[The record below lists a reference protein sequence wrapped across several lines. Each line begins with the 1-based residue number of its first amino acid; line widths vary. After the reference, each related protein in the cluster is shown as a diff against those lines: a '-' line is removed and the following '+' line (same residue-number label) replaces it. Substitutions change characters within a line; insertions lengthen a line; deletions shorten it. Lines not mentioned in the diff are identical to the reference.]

1 MTGLEIHIDLQG
13 LGQSFHTRRG
23 SGYKIQC
30 FNFKIQC
37 SADQRG
43 DRTLASVSRE
53 NYIGD
58 FEPDRIFGSTD
69 SIYLKI
75 LSCA

>member
-1 MTGLEIHIDLQG
+1 M
-13 LGQSFHTRRG
+13 RG

-37 SADQRG
+37 SADQRE

-58 FEPDRIFGSTD
+58 FEPDRIFGSAV

-75 LSCA
+75 LSCAQNQQYSSQFTVVCEN